1 MKFFPASAQERFFAF
16 SITRLKGMVDNAEAP
31 GQEPD
36 GANPVIAWVLSQI
49 DEEKEKQYRLLRSD
63 TKVHHNT
70 LFIVGGLLANIIAAS
85 MLPNYLVYWI
95 AASFFLY
102 VLLPLVML
110 IPTKRKEVI
119 FPAKKDLEKYLH
131 IIEEYGL
138 SRNTRTLGQ
147 IIWNVFF
154 INSQALAIAYVMIFA
169 IDLLFAV
176 LSGFFIHTLPV
187 ATAVQVMLQSLA
199 IILFFGGIWVFRPY
213 SHHFMD
219 SVFSLH
225 SRIKIRLKEAW
236 KVLLVVGAISA
247 ALAVLVVTAMLL
259 PGFVLGEVV
268 GAPDVVNAGSAFPI
282 LFIFVS
288 QLAMVRYLQGVY
300 SKDMVLGFSE
310 KRVAILKEIL
320 PRISGCPSRGER
332 DRILTPEE
340 CLQSY
345 QDLKKLYIQS
355 KMYTYTFHHLFGYL
369 PVYLAVPDFKLIL
382 DKETLQLLEGDIA
395 LEDSFF

>member
-1 MKFFPASAQERFFAF
+1 MAE
-16 SITRLKGMVDNAEAP
+16 NAGEPVA
-31 GQEPD
+31 EPD
-36 GANPVIAWVLSQI
+36 ATNPVIGWVLSQI
-49 DEEKEKQYRLLRSD
+49 EEEKEKQSRLLRSD

-102 VLLPLVML
+102 VLLPVVML
-110 IPTKRKEVI
+110 IPTTRKEVI
-119 FPAKKDLEKYLH
+119 FPAKKDLEKYLR
-131 IIEEYGL
+131 IIEQYGL
-138 SRNTRTLGQ
+138 SRNSRTLGH
-147 IIWNVFF
+147 IIWNIFF
-154 INSQALAIAYVMIFA
+154 INSQALAIAYVMVFA
-169 IDLLFAV
+169 IDLLFAA
-176 LSGFFIHTLPV
+176 LSGFFIHTLPS
-187 ATAVQVMLQSLA
+187 ATAIQVMLQSVA
-199 IILFFGGIWVFRPY
+199 IILFFGGIWWYKPY

-225 SRIKIRLKEAW
+225 SRIKIRLKKAW
-236 KVLLVVGAISA
+236 KVLLVVGGISA

-259 PGFVLGEVV
+259 PGFILGEVV
-268 GAPDVVNAGSAFPI
+268 AAPDVVNAGSAFPI
-282 LFIFVS
+282 FFIFLT

-310 KRVAILKEIL
+310 KRVAILNEIL
-320 PRISGCPSRGER
+320 PHLPGCAPTEET
-332 DRILTPEE
+332 DHPLTPEE

-382 DKETLQLLEGDIA
+382 DRDTLQLLDGDIA
-395 LEDSFF
+395 LEDSLF